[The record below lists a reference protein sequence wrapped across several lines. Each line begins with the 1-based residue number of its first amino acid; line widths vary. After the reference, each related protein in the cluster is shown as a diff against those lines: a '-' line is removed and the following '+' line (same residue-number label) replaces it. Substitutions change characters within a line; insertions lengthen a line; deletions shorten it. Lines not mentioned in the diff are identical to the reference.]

1 MFSKKIEKITPE
13 IIESINAVLPE
24 ELRKPD
30 WGIYDFGPQS
40 FQLTEKVRGYTA
52 KVYKNIKTELIKLF
66 DYENFLIEG
75 MIQRYTMYNVPP
87 TDAQPFGL
95 VDVGQVEKFTSAS
108 TGNKFENGLI
118 GFAIETSFEKVWAEN
133 NSQQSAVLNAKKS
146 LIKRAMELYPESNS
160 LYNYDVDF
168 RELGSSG
175 NVFIY
180 MRGTACKEA
189 PNAFNLLK
197 ANDKDFKEAQK
208 ERVRQLILYYESVAE
223 LHQVIPNNLKAEEF
237 EKLKST
243 PPIADIKRDV
253 IKWVYQSHFS
263 EFRYSD
269 VALFESIPYD
279 ILD

>member
-1 MFSKKIEKITPE
+1 
-13 IIESINAVLPE
+13 
-24 ELRKPD
+24 
-30 WGIYDFGPQS
+30 
-40 FQLTEKVRGYTA
+40 
-52 KVYKNIKTELIKLF
+52 
-66 DYENFLIEG
+66 
-75 MIQRYTMYNVPP
+75 
-87 TDAQPFGL
+87 
-95 VDVGQVEKFTSAS
+95 
-108 TGNKFENGLI
+108 
-118 GFAIETSFEKVWAEN
+118 
-133 NSQQSAVLNAKKS
+133 
-146 LIKRAMELYPESNS
+146 MEVYPESNS

-208 ERVRQLILYYESVAE
+208 ERVRQLILYYESVSE

-269 VALFESIPYD
+269 VALV
-279 ILD
+279 